1 MNTPKIEKGIPLPKV
16 KIPGRPT
23 STPYINEME
32 VDDSV
37 FVEDR
42 VTANR
47 LRANMSN
54 RGWLPALRKIDGG
67 FRVWRVE

>member
-1 MNTPKIEKGIPLPKV
+1 MNIPKIEKGIPLPKA
-16 KIPGRPT
+16 KNGRPT
-23 STPYINEME
+23 STPYIDEME

-37 FVEDR
+37 FVKDR

-54 RGWLPALRKIDGG
+54 RGWLPAIRKIDGG
-67 FRVWRVE
+67 FRVWRIE

>member
-1 MNTPKIEKGIPLPKV
+1 MQIDKNIPLAKV
-16 KIPGRPT
+16 KNGRKT
-23 STPYINEME
+23 STPYVDQME
-32 VDDSV
+32 VGDSV

-47 LRANMSN
+47 IRANMSN

-67 FRVWRVE
+67 FRVWRIK